1 MKSAASTARSALGD
15 PRKRFGLVIHEVA
28 RLRRVAVERS
38 LRSTGITRAQGYVLA
53 FLMMRDGM
61 SQTALAEDLDMTRV
75 AISGLL
81 GRMETLGLVERRDD
95 EIDARLRRVY
105 LTRTGAQSARKILE
119 VVDVFDQALL
129 GPESLDDL
137 ETTLRTLL
145 RIKQRLLR
153 AISDDNGDPE
163 APA

>member
-1 MKSAASTARSALGD
+1 MTSRDD
-15 PRKRFGLVIHEVA
+15 PRKRFGLMIHEVA

-81 GRMETLGLVERRDD
+81 RRMETLGLVERRDD
-95 EIDARLRRVY
+95 QIDARVRRVF
-105 LTRTGAQSARKILE
+105 LTKTGAQSARAILK
-119 VVDVFDQALL
+119 VVDAFDRDLL
-129 GPESLDDL
+129 GSESADDL
-137 ETTLRTLL
+137 ETTLQTLL

-153 AISDDNGDPE
+153 SISDE
-163 APA
+163 TTEPAVENL